1 MENVQTIEKAV
12 SKLSKPDLKNFRDWY
27 EKFDQKIWDDQF
39 EEDVKSGKLDAL
51 ANQAIIDFES
61 GKCREI

>member
-1 MENVQTIEKAV
+1 MDNVQTIEKAV
-12 SKLSKPDLKNFRDWY
+12 SKLSKPDLKNFRNWY
-27 EKFDQKIWDDQF
+27 EQFDQKIWDDQF
-39 EEDVKSGKLDAL
+39 EEDTESGKLDAL